1 MVIDASLPVLEAGSA
16 PDEQRDLDIMLK
28 EVRSGLN
35 FEKVMMQEQMARN
48 ARYEAAITD
57 ARTVEGLGQRTSVI
71 PTRVYFRWQQVDP
84 HFWDD
89 KNNVAKFLRDNP
101 ECRAARPVKK
111 YFNNG

>member
-1 MVIDASLPVLEAGSA
+1 
-16 PDEQRDLDIMLK
+16 
-28 EVRSGLN
+28 
-35 FEKVMMQEQMARN
+35 
-48 ARYEAAITD
+48 
-57 ARTVEGLGQRTSVI
+57 VEGLGQRTSVI